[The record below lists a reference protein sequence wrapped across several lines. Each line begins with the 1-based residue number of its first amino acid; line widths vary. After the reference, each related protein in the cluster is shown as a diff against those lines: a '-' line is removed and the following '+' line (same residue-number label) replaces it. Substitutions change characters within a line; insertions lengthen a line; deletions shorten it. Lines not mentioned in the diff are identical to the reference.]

1 MEVSSQFSSLLKN
14 INPISNNISPDL
26 LNVFGLGDNISQIFL
41 GFSQAKNSQNPVEDL
56 INFFTG
62 LDSQLE
68 GITDPGIVQGWMQK
82 FASMPQN
89 IIDGVLSKIPEP
101 TFLNRSFSDSIG
113 EVARVQNY
121 RDDSVLP
128 QVNASGAAQDIL
140 DAGMKL
146 PAYIEENLNE
156 IGQITKQLL
165 NKNLS
170 GIVGQ
175 IPDPSD
181 LVAHAANLVPDS
193 LHLDRFA
200 GIANDYLA
208 KATEVFGGASNF
220 VQQILNE
227 TPLGSTSIGAPVFD
241 VIQKVE
247 GLNVAI
253 NSAGQDIV
261 NLPQKAISLLTTPV
275 S

>member
-1 MEVSSQFSSLLKN
+1 MEVSSQFNSLLKN
-14 INPISNNISPDL
+14 INPIASSISPDL
-26 LNVFGLGDNISQIFL
+26 LNIFGLGDNISQIFL
-41 GFSQAKNSQNPVEDL
+41 NFSQAKNSQNPVNDL
-56 INFFTG
+56 VSFFVN

-68 GITDPGIVQGWMQK
+68 GITDPGIIQGWMQK

-121 RDDSVLP
+121 RDESVLP
-128 QVNASGAAQDIL
+128 QVNVSGAVQDII
-140 DAGMKL
+140 DTGMKL
-146 PAYIEENLNE
+146 PAYLEENLNE
-156 IGQITKQLL
+156 IGQITKQLV

-170 GIVGQ
+170 GIIGQ
-175 IPDPSD
+175 IPDPSSI
-181 LVAHAANLVPDS
+181 VAHASNLVADS

-200 GIANDYLA
+200 GIANDYIS
-208 KATEVFGGASNF
+208 KATETFGGAANF
-220 VQQILNE
+220 VQQILNA
-227 TPLGSTSIGAPVFD
+227 TPFEANIAAPVFD

-275 S
+275 T